1 MAKYT
6 DELKGTDY
14 EDFDMENAPDEMLRL
29 FDIAKG
35 MYEGSTIN
43 YKSGTIAEG
52 SNTGSLIYT
61 YTGKDP
67 EVYGS
72 YLENNYQPEE
82 LIYGDIEP
90 SDVIKEIN
98 ESGIDTIK
106 TDLNVDMRYD
116 EADDIWKVEKI
127 TSQNGDFNPLGK

>member
-52 SNTGSLIYT
+52 SNTVSLIYT

-67 EVYGS
+67 EAYGS
-72 YLENNYQPEE
+72 YLENNYQPKE

-90 SDVIKEIN
+90 FDVIKEIN

-127 TSQNGDFNPLGK
+127 MSQNGDFNPLGK